1 MKRISRITCLLL
13 ITLLPA
19 GRLLAQQV
27 ESTFVHTIEKGQS
40 LYSIASMYGVSV
52 QEIVSLNPGSDQKIV
67 SGRTL
72 RIPRKGDNS
81 QVSTFHT
88 IAAGET
94 LYRLTVKYGVTAQQI
109 CAANP
114 GLSDSNFRIGQVVRI
129 PVILDEVILA
139 LNKYLTDTNQ

>member
-1 MKRISRITCLLL
+1 MKRISRIACLLL
-13 ITLLPA
+13 LTLLPT

-27 ESTFVHTIEKGQS
+27 ESTFLHTVEKGQS
-40 LYSIASMYGVSV
+40 LYSIASMYGVTV

-67 SGRTL
+67 IGRTL
-72 RIPRKGDNS
+72 RIPSKGDNS

-109 CAANP
+109 CTANP
-114 GLSDSNFRIGQVVRI
+114 GLSASNFRIGQVIRI
-129 PVILDEVILA
+129 PVIQND
-139 LNKYLTDTNQ
+139 NT